1 MKLRNLAFILLAA
14 FAAASCGPKQEVVE
28 TEDRIEN
35 VETTT
40 LTKSS
45 ISRVLDFSA
54 TLQGY
59 ETVNISP
66 SLQGKIEHIYTEVGT
81 NVKKGDLLVRMDQN
95 QYNTVK
101 MNYSNTE
108 IEIARMDA
116 LIESGSV
123 SKQAYDQA
131 KLGFNQLKEN
141 LEFITANTFVRA
153 PFAGVISAKN
163 YEDGEL
169 YAGQPIV
176 ILTQINTLKAIISI
190 PERYFPVIKNGME
203 VAMTTDI
210 YPGETF
216 KGIVEI
222 VYPTI
227 DAASHTFRVK
237 IRIPNSSLKLRPGM
251 FANASIAMGSD
262 EVITVP
268 FQSVQK
274 MVGSND
280 RFVYVN
286 DNGTAKRVFV
296 TPGQR
301 FDDTIEIISDEIS
314 EGMQVVT
321 VGQAKLVDGAKMNV
335 VKEN

>member
-1 MKLRNLAFILLAA
+1 MNFKTLAIIALAA
-14 FAAASCGPKQEVVE
+14 TTVVACGPKQEE
-28 TEDRIEN
+28 ATEDKIEN
-35 VETTT
+35 VETTR

-45 ISRVLDFSA
+45 ISRVLDFTA

-59 ETVNISP
+59 ETVNIAP
-66 SLQGKIEHIYTEVGT
+66 SMQGKIEHIYTEVGT

-116 LIESGSV
+116 LIASGSI

-131 KLGFNQLKEN
+131 KLGFDQLKEN
-141 LEFITANTFVRA
+141 LDFITANTFVKA

-169 YAGQPIV
+169 YSGQPIV
-176 ILTQINTLKAIISI
+176 VLTQITTLKAIISI
-190 PERYFPVIKNGME
+190 PERYFPVISNGMSVE
-203 VAMTTDI
+203 MTTDI
-210 YPGETF
+210 YPDEVF
-216 KGIVEI
+216 KGTIEI

-227 DAASHTFRVK
+227 DAATHTFKAK
-237 IRIPNSSLKLRPGM
+237 IRIPNSNLKLRPGM

-280 RFVYVN
+280 RYVFVN
-286 DNGTAKRVFV
+286 ENGTAKRIFV
-296 TPGQR
+296 TLGQR

-321 VGQAKLVDGAKMNV
+321 LGQAKLVDGANMNV